1 MHSPTD
7 SPRIVIVGATTLRG
21 KELVDLLKERIPS
34 AELTLL
40 DEEIAAGILTEAAG
54 EPAIIQS
61 VDPESFENARIVF
74 FAGKPEFAAKHAN
87 DALRDSPFVIDLS
100 GGFRNRGDAPQWI
113 PALDAALPP
122 VRAVG
127 GNASKGYYSP
137 SAPVII
143 SCALAAGL
151 VEWSPTGTSIVFLQ
165 PVSERGQEAIEEL
178 EKQTVSL
185 LSFQPIGKTVYDA
198 QVAFN
203 VMDRYG
209 EASTERLGAAR
220 ESIARDVANYLG
232 SRAPIPAI
240 QLLQAPV
247 FHSHGFSAFAELKA
261 SPEPGAVEK
270 SLAAAGF
277 KFPEAEE
284 SAPSLI
290 SAAGEAQPLLGH
302 VERDPN
308 RRGGYWFWGA
318 ADNLRVTAENA
329 VAIAERILQD

>member
-1 MHSPTD
+1 MPSSRNST
-7 SPRIVIVGATTLRG
+7 RIVIVGATTLRG

-34 AELTLL
+34 ADLKLL

-61 VDPESFENARIVF
+61 VDPESFEDARIVF
-74 FAGKPEFAAKHAN
+74 FAGKPEFAARHA
-87 DALRDSPFVIDLS
+87 DSALRDAPAVIDLS
-100 GGFRNRGDAPQWI
+100 GGLRDRADAPQWI
-113 PALDAALPP
+113 PSLDAALPP
-122 VRAVG
+122 PPPAKGSAGRA
-127 GNASKGYYSP
+127 YYSP

-151 VEWSPTGTSIVFLQ
+151 MQWSPTGASIVFLQ

-209 EASTERLGAAR
+209 EASAERLGATR
-220 ESIARDVANYLG
+220 ESIARDIANYLG
-232 SRAPIPAI
+232 SRTHVPAM

-247 FHSHGFSAFAELKA
+247 FHS
-261 SPEPGAVEK
+261 
-270 SLAAAGF
+270 
-277 KFPEAEE
+277 
-284 SAPSLI
+284 
-290 SAAGEAQPLLGH
+290 
-302 VERDPN
+302 
-308 RRGGYWFWGA
+308 
-318 ADNLRVTAENA
+318 
-329 VAIAERILQD
+329 

>member
-1 MHSPTD
+1 MSSPKD

-21 KELVDLLKERIPS
+21 KELVDLLKERIPC
-34 AELTLL
+34 ADLKLL
-40 DEEIAAGILTEAAG
+40 DEEIAAGVLTDAAG

-61 VDPESFENARIVF
+61 VDPEGFENARIVF
-74 FAGKPEFAAKHAN
+74 FAGKPEFAAKHSN
-87 DALRDSPFVIDLS
+87 DALRDSPYVIDLS
-100 GGFRNRGDAPQWI
+100 GGLRDRGDVPQWI
-113 PALDAALPP
+113 PSLDTALPP
-122 VRAVG
+122 VRTAITK
-127 GNASKGYYSP
+127 ASKGFYSP

-151 VEWSPTGTSIVFLQ
+151 MEWSPTGASIVFLQ

-209 EASTERLGAAR
+209 EASAERLGATR

-232 SRAPIPAI
+232 ARAPVPAI

-247 FHSHGFSAFAELKA
+247 FHSHGFSAFAELKS
-261 SPEPGAVEK
+261 SPEPSAVEK

-277 KFPEAEE
+277 QFPEGDQ

-290 SAAGEAQPLLGH
+290 SAAGEARPLLGH

-308 RRGGYWFWGA
+308 RPGGYWFWGA

-329 VAIAERILQD
+329 VAIAEHVLQD

>member
-1 MHSPTD
+1 MPSSKD

-34 AELTLL
+34 ADLKLL

-61 VDPESFENARIVF
+61 VDPESFEDARIVF
-74 FAGKPEFAAKHAN
+74 FAGKPDFAAKHAG
-87 DALRDSPFVIDLS
+87 DALRNSPYVIDLS
-100 GGFRNRGDAPQWI
+100 GGFRDRSDVQQWI
-113 PALDAALPP
+113 PSLDAALPP
-122 VRAVG
+122 AKLSV
-127 GNASKGYYSP
+127 GNANRGYYSP

-151 VEWSPTGTSIVFLQ
+151 MDWSPTGASIVFLQ

-178 EKQTVSL
+178 EKQTMSL

-209 EASTERLGAAR
+209 EASVERLGATR

-232 SRAPIPAI
+232 TRVPVPAI
-240 QLLQAPV
+240 QLLQVPV

-270 SLAAAGF
+270 NLAASGF
-277 KFPEAEE
+277 QFPEGDQ

-290 SAAGEAQPLLGH
+290 SAAGEPKPLLSH

-329 VAIAERILQD
+329 VGIAERVLQY